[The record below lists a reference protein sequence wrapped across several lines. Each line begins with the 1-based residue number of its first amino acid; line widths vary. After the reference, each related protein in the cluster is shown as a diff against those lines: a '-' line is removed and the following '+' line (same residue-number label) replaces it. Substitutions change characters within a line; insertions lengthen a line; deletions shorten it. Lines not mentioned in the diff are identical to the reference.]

1 MTQILLILVEH
12 PLTFG
17 FLILCFMG
25 LVGMTYEF
33 ILRLFGRKGIMDND
47 GKPFANG
54 KKKGEDPLEHANVRN
69 PDGPDDTL
77 EAEEDI
83 PVEDGE

>member
-1 MTQILLILVEH
+1 MTQALLILVEH

-17 FLILCFMG
+17 FLVLCFMG

-33 ILRLFGRKGIMDND
+33 ILRLFGRKGIMEND
-47 GKPFANG
+47 EKKPVAKG
-54 KKKGEDPLEHANVRN
+54 KKKGEDPMEPSNVPN

-77 EAEEDI
+77 EAEDDI
-83 PVEDGE
+83 PVPE